1 MTAGDGFLRS
11 LEERARAAPRRI
23 GFPEAGDGRT
33 IEAMARLSERGLV
46 RPVAVGNEAELQ
58 LLRAR
63 LPGVEC
69 VDVQRPPSVV
79 ASDAGEQSA
88 AGEQSE
94 GCDPGSPVHLTAR
107 LLRAGWLDG
116 AVAGAGTPT
125 AQVIRAGLRCV
136 GLAPGTLT
144 VSSAFYM
151 LLREPSPSGSAVLTF
166 ADAGVVPDPT
176 PAQLAE
182 IAEGAGR
189 ARRLIVGDEPRVA
202 FLSFSTH
209 GSAEGPAVDR
219 VREGFRLFRERCPEI
234 VADGELQPD
243 AALVPAVAAMKAPD
257 SPLSG
262 RANVL
267 IFPDLDAGNI
277 AYKLVQRLAG
287 AEALGPILQ
296 GLARP
301 LNDLSRGAS
310 VDDIVHVACIT
321 ALMAE

>member
-1 MTAGDGFLRS
+1 M
-11 LEERARAAPRRI
+11 EERARAAPRRI

-33 IEAMARLSERGLV
+33 IEAMARLSECGLV
-46 RPVAVGNEAELQ
+46 RPVAVGNEAELR

-79 ASDAGEQSA
+79 ASA

-234 VADGELQPD
+234 AADGELQPD

-257 SPLSG
+257 SPVSG

>member
-1 MTAGDGFLRS
+1 MTARDGFLRS

-46 RPVAVGNEAELQ
+46 RPVAVGNEAELR

-79 ASDAGEQSA
+79 ASAAGEQSD

-257 SPLSG
+257 SPVSG